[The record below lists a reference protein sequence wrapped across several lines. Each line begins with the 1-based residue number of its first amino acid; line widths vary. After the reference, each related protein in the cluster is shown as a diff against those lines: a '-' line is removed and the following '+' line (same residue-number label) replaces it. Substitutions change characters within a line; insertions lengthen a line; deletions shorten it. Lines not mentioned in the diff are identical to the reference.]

1 MVGNYPN
8 VLQTL
13 PRKSGITEHY
23 RRRVRGY
30 FSSAAFAACA
40 DSTQRAS

>member
-1 MVGNYPN
+1 MVGIYPN

-13 PRKSGITEHY
+13 PRNSGIVEHY

-30 FSSAAFAACA
+30 FSSAALAACA
-40 DSTQRAS
+40 DSTQRVS